1 MRFNIPCVSF
11 PYSYYYS
18 FVLLPLIRFLL
29 IPPLIHLLLFFMFL
43 ILHLLLLSFYFST
56 LYYLSSRFLPHLSC
70 FYSLSSL
77 SFCFVLCRGCIGK
90 LSPLVHH
97 HRSKEAEAL
106 TGTTYGYPTSRQLP
120 SPEQIGPL
128 FFLKRRVSG
137 IYLGVLAVVVVMVA
151 VMLMLGVY
159 VILVLAA
166 VLASIGI
173 AYLW

>member
-1 MRFNIPCVSF
+1 MRLISLLLLLFLLL
-11 PYSYYYS
+11 
-18 FVLLPLIRFLL
+18 LLPLIRFLL

-173 AYLW
+173 AYL